1 MDLLEHLAD
10 VAVPPVP
17 QPRAFAEGVRRKLHP
32 RLLALHVVEF
42 ACGAMGWALLHFFAA
57 LVAAAQ
63 YTVTGAWPPPE
74 DRERGGERP
83 RQ

>member
-42 ACGAMGWALLHFFAA
+42 AFGAMGWAMLHLFAA
-57 LVAAAQ
+57 LVAAAR
-63 YTVTGAWPPPE
+63 YTVMGTWPPLE
-74 DRERGGERP
+74 DRERGGGRP